1 MRADTGIV
9 QVTAMPYFDCVK
21 VNISPITVQMHEVW
35 LRHML
40 QFEIDAVGDIAD
52 AKAAELEV
60 NEDVKYIRRAQIG
73 QPKDSEETLETLSFL
88 GKGIS
93 LRQQFFQELDLCGF
107 TAQVTLSGLSA
118 VPLRNA
124 IQAQV
129 GPVSKMYGFIHD
141 LGQKVSIPEING
153 APVALNL
160 PNHHDLCNRESA
172 WRKTQTQNSWRDNDE
187 ADRLFK
193 LRQGYLGFVKTGA
206 DGMLNQGLFALF
218 DAVVLVC
225 RKDMMVQEDIP
236 MSAITDVSLTEDS
249 MMIKSGVRSTALEL
263 RVQEGHAKCAK
274 MRQVILQQVE
284 LAKQKERM
292 IASADQGEAM

>member
-9 QVTAMPYFDCVK
+9 QVTAMPYFECVK

-35 LRHML
+35 LRHIL
-40 QFEIDAVGDIAD
+40 QFEIDAVDDIAD

-60 NEDVKYIRRAQIG
+60 NEDMKYIRRAQIG

-124 IQAQV
+124 VQARV
-129 GPVSKMYGFIHD
+129 GPVSKMYGFIHE

-153 APVALNL
+153 TPVTLPNYHKEDLALNAGSGGL
-160 PNHHDLCNRESA
+160 PSIIAQHYKHAIITAGLKILTSGAALCGLLMTAGDSKEEQLKRM
-172 WRKTQTQNSWRDNDE
+172 E
-187 ADRLFK
+187 AQSS
-193 LRQGYLGFVKTGA
+193 RQDSTGA
-206 DGMLNQGLFALF
+206 LDGVGKGILDGLSGVVTKPLDGAKEGGLFGFLEGLGAGTVGN
-218 DAVVLVC
+218 ASVYH
-225 RKDMMVQEDIP
+225 
-236 MSAITDVSLTEDS
+236 SVS
-249 MMIKSGVRSTALEL
+249 V
-263 RVQEGHAKCAK
+263 
-274 MRQVILQQVE
+274 
-284 LAKQKERM
+284 
-292 IASADQGEAM
+292 

>member
-1 MRADTGIV
+1 M
-9 QVTAMPYFDCVK
+9 
-21 VNISPITVQMHEVW
+21 
-35 LRHML
+35 
-40 QFEIDAVGDIAD
+40 
-52 AKAAELEV
+52 
-60 NEDVKYIRRAQIG
+60 
-73 QPKDSEETLETLSFL
+73 ETLSFV
-88 GKGIS
+88 GKSIT

-249 MMIKSGVRSTALEL
+249 KDYQIGCQKHCPGTWRAGGTCQGCKDATSHLAAGGTRKAQRAYDRQCRPRRGRVST
-263 RVQEGHAKCAK
+263 
-274 MRQVILQQVE
+274 MP
-284 LAKQKERM
+284 
-292 IASADQGEAM
+292 